1 VSAAVAVGGGGGG
14 ASTGQDSANAPS
26 IADVCRRYETPYLE
40 NMTLQGLLQLEAS
53 IPHSMLE
60 AKVMRPNL
68 AKSKSAS
75 DNRKLAAILG
85 HLGTKCGAL
94 ARVICPPPCAVI
106 P

>member
-1 VSAAVAVGGGGGG
+1 MHQS
-14 ASTGQDSANAPS
+14 GQDGPNAS
-26 IADVCRRYETPYLE
+26 FIDDACRRYETPYLE

-85 HLGTKCGAL
+85 HLGTKCSML
-94 ARVICPPPCAVI
+94 ARVIWSLCRDSLTCFR
-106 P
+106 

>member
-1 VSAAVAVGGGGGG
+1 
-14 ASTGQDSANAPS
+14 
-26 IADVCRRYETPYLE
+26 
-40 NMTLQGLLQLEAS
+40 MTLQGLLQLEAS

-94 ARVICPPPCAVI
+94 A
-106 P
+106 